1 MGNRSFKLAF
11 VLALFLIL
19 MTIQTELVS
28 AYSEN
33 TWETKTSMPN
43 NAYGDE
49 AVSINGKI
57 YIMNG
62 FSSNNNEYDPLTDN
76 WTSKTPMPNLT
87 SFTMVSYQNKI
98 YCIDALTTEIYDP
111 LKDSWETKTAM
122 PISITGKANIV
133 NGEIYVISG
142 YNYPSANQLMG
153 INEVYNIANNSWTTK
168 KSIPYPVSAYA
179 STVCDGKIYIIGG
192 QDPALG
198 DKSMNVDF
206 TQIYDPSIDAWSMG
220 ASMPTHVLDPTA
232 GATKGVMAPKRIY
245 LFGGFSS
252 DTNFQS
258 IDYHT
263 TNLTQVYDPENNSW
277 TYGAQML
284 SPRTDVAVVNVNDK
298 LYVLGGSNV
307 GLGAPYVLNNEVYKP
322 LGYHLSQQ
330 TTSTPTSSIPEM
342 PYCALLVVLI
352 FGVGAAIALVSK
364 KVPCVFSN
372 PKEHN

>member
-1 MGNRSFKLAF
+1 MVNRSFNLAI
-11 VLALFLIL
+11 LALFLIS
-19 MTIQTELVS
+19 MTIQIELVS

-33 TWETKTSMPN
+33 IWETKTSIPN
-43 NAYGDE
+43 NAYGDK
-49 AVSINGKI
+49 AVSVNGKI
-57 YIMNG
+57 YVMNG

-98 YCIDALTTEIYDP
+98 YCIDALTTEVYDP
-111 LKDSWETKTAM
+111 LSDSWETKTAM
-122 PISITGKANIV
+122 PISITGIANIV
-133 NGEIYVISG
+133 GGEIYVISG

-153 INEVYNIANNSWTTK
+153 INEVYNIANDSWTTK
-168 KSIPYPVSAYA
+168 KSIPYQVSAYA

-198 DKSMNVDF
+198 INIQNVDF
-206 TQIYDPSIDAWSMG
+206 TQIYDPTTDAWSMG

-232 GATKGVMAPKRIY
+232 GATIGVMAPKRIY

-263 TNLTQVYDPENNSW
+263 TNLTQVYDPENNTW
-277 TYGAQML
+277 TYGAPML
-284 SPRTDVAVVNVNDK
+284 SPRTDFAVVNVNDK

-307 GLGAPYVLNNEVYKP
+307 GLGAPYILNNEVYTP
-322 LGYHLSQQ
+322 FGYDLSQQ
-330 TTSTPTSSIPEM
+330 PTSTTSPSPTLPEFPSWIILPLFIIATLLLMLVYFKKHQPKSS
-342 PYCALLVVLI
+342 LVNK
-352 FGVGAAIALVSK
+352 S
-364 KVPCVFSN
+364 
-372 PKEHN
+372 